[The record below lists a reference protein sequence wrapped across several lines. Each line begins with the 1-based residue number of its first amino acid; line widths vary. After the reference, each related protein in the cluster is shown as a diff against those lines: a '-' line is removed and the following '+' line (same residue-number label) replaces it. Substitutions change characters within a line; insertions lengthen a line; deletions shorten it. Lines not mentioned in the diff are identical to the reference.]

1 MAEDFV
7 VRVSFDDMEPA
18 SPSLQNCI
26 KFSNSGRYF
35 SALCDFGAVSICQ
48 LTGTSEINFG
58 NKIRVIEGNSSFVS
72 DLNAIRRSKLC
83 RVTWH
88 WASSPSRESNSSQ
101 GCCSGTVFSQLRL
114 CYR

>member
-1 MAEDFV
+1 MAEDLV
-7 VRVSFDDMEPA
+7 VPVSFDGMEPA

-58 NKIRVIEGNSSFVS
+58 NKIRARVP
-72 DLNAIRRSKLC
+72 APQLC
-83 RVTWH
+83 M
-88 WASSPSRESNSSQ
+88 SISLQ
-101 GCCSGTVFSQLRL
+101 IG
-114 CYR
+114 

>member
-58 NKIRVIEGNSSFVS
+58 NKIRVP
-72 DLNAIRRSKLC
+72 LKL
-83 RVTWH
+83 R
-88 WASSPSRESNSSQ
+88 
-101 GCCSGTVFSQLRL
+101 GTLVLFPISMQLDDRN
-114 CYR
+114 CVG